1 MNDLERD
8 LTSLFH
14 EKAAS
19 VDPVPTAPE
28 GVLRRGRRRQIG
40 NLVGGVAGAVAVVVI
55 ALLVAGSAAAPP
67 TQVPVGRVD
76 SWTTGGQLKTTVQGA
91 ATSATFDA
99 FGTTWRVRDG
109 TRDGTE
115 GVSLEQIGGTPSTT
129 IYQLMNGSGIEVDE
143 PGGTFF
149 LEQTAP
155 DVDRAF
161 VAIDGDGLAQG
172 RWMQTLD
179 NSGRPGRLWV
189 IPVPGAGTG
198 TQHVGNGIPRLV
210 SWPTHRIPQH
220 GDVVMAGSDGVVSW
234 GLRWDAACPIV
245 DVLLPPADAGSGAGT
260 CITAWS
266 QGLPNV
272 DFAAGPKH
280 VLVAVTGPAGMTA
293 ARRGPDGSLTM
304 PCYEPPD
311 GLGSWSGTGICV
323 VPLTVGSVYTLDLRD
338 ANGRPLGHPLK
349 LTPTPG
355 GLTVG

>member
-8 LTSLFH
+8 LTSLFQ

-19 VDPVPTAPE
+19 VEPVPTAPE
-28 GVLRRGRRRQIG
+28 NVLRRGRRRQVR

-55 ALLVAGSAAAPP
+55 ALLVVGSVAAPP
-67 TQVPVGRVD
+67 AQVPVGHVD
-76 SWTTGGQLKTTVQGA
+76 SWTTGGQLRTTVEGG

-99 FGTTWRVRDG
+99 FGTTWRVRD
-109 TRDGTE
+109 DLE
-115 GVSLEQIGGTPSTT
+115 GATIEQVGGAPSATVYSL
-129 IYQLMNGSGIEVDE
+129 LNGSGIQVNE
-143 PGGTFF
+143 PGGTIF

-155 DVDRAF
+155 DVDRVF
-161 VAIDGDGLAQG
+161 VAVDGDGTIEG
-172 RWMQTLD
+172 RWMQTFRD
-179 NSGRPGRLWV
+179 NAGRPGRLWV
-189 IPVPGAGTG
+189 VPVPGTGTG
-198 TQHVGNGIPRLV
+198 TQHVGNQIPTLV

-234 GLRWDAACPIV
+234 GLRWDAACPFV

-272 DFAAGPKH
+272 GFAAGPKH

-311 GLGSWSGTGICV
+311 GSENWSGTAICV
-323 VPLTVGSVYTLDLRD
+323 VPLAVGSVYTLDLRD
-338 ANGRPLGHPLK
+338 ANGRRLGQPLK